1 MRAILLLGTGA
12 VTGADE
18 PCPCYF
24 SPMRPVL
31 LDVLFWIAVLGC
43 AVAQFFI
50 IRAVLKP
57 NVGLP
62 AESALRTPSETLP
75 ARRQSGRAQE
85 IVWAVLPSLLLGAAF
100 VLAWRVMHPPA
111 ASPALALL
119 Q

>member
-1 MRAILLLGTGA
+1 MRAILLLGTGD
-12 VTGADE
+12 VTGADG

-24 SPMRPVL
+24 SPMPPVL
-31 LDVLFWIAVLGC
+31 LDVLFWIAVFGC

-57 NVGLP
+57 NAGLP
-62 AESALRTPSETLP
+62 AESALRAPSETLP
-75 ARRQSGRAQE
+75 ARRQSGRTQE

-100 VLAWRVMHPPA
+100 VLAWRTMHPPA
-111 ASPALALL
+111 ASPALVLL